1 MKKSKIILLTIFTI
15 VFGGLI
21 YYFSN
26 HSIKTLDCDLS
37 YCQAYFHYK
46 FNSEEIEKEAVKG
59 HEEFNA
65 REQRARCLCE
75 KYLNDKND
83 IFKKEILKI
92 YNDLPKSWKEYDNIN
107 GDIDSICKHKEDVFP
122 FEYNFP

>member
-1 MKKSKIILLTIFTI
+1 MKKSKLITLVFLILTF
-15 VFGGLI
+15 VGLG